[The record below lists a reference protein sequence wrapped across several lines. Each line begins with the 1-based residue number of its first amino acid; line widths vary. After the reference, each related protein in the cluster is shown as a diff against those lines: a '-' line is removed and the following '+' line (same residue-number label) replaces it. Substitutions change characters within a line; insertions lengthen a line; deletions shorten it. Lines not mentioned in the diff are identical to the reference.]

1 MNWLTCSGISRL
13 ASAVIV
19 TALSAES
26 VLDEELQVPAIQV
39 PHGWQHVFAGGIF
52 DLAEPGKMPDCPNI
66 AAMTT
71 KTKSAG
77 ARIETRV
84 SSDLK
89 KQLKKAA
96 AVTGHTTLN
105 SYVVFALTT
114 SAAAAIEEHKRAKLD
129 AEQSESFVD
138 ALLNPPKPGST
149 LKSAFKQ
156 YRAQVGAGR

>member
-1 MNWLTCSGISRL
+1 MF
-13 ASAVIV
+13 AV
-19 TALSAES
+19 E
-26 VLDEELQVPAIQV
+26 
-39 PHGWQHVFAGGIF
+39 IF
-52 DLAEPGKMPDCPNI
+52 DLAEPGKMPDCPI
-66 AAMTT
+66 MATMTT
-71 KTKSAG
+71 KTKSAS

-114 SAAAAIEEHKRAKLD
+114 SATAAIEEHKRAKLD

-138 ALLNPPKPGST
+138 ALLNPPKPSAA

-156 YRAQVGAGR
+156 YRALVGAGR